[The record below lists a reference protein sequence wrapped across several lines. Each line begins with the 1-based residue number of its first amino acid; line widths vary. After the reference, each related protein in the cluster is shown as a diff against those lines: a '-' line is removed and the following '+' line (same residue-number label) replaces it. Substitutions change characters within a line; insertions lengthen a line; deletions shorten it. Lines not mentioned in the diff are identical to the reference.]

1 MSLASTFSSEL
12 LTQMAVN
19 NISLQGWDA
28 IYDFYK
34 AGYKAMPTF
43 KILDPKT
50 TGFTPEFVA
59 CEMKC
64 EGITAVDLPQA
75 QLQAGET
82 LRLTGVSL
90 FWWRWEGPG
99 VNWDGSLSEEA
110 VRGWKITEERAYF
123 TESKANSG

>member
-1 MSLASTFSSEL
+1 MSLASPFSSES

-28 IYDFYK
+28 IHDFYA

-64 EGITAVDLPQA
+64 EGITAVDLPHA
-75 QLQAGET
+75 QLKAGET

-99 VNWDGSLSEEA
+99 ESWDGSLSEEA

-123 TESKANSG
+123 TEPKANSG